1 MPDFTVQHEGTI
13 FLVIP
18 NTPSAQEWIDEHIDD
33 TAQYF
38 GTAVVVEHRYIVD
51 LIDGI
56 LAEGLSVS

>member
-1 MPDFTVQHEGTI
+1 MSDFTVQNEGTI

-18 NTPSAQEWIDEHIDD
+18 NTPTAQEWIDEHIHD

-38 GTAVVVEHRYIVD
+38 GTAVVVEHRYIVA

-56 LAEGLSVS
+56 LAEGLSVA